1 MVFNKSIFIF
11 LTLFLIVSVTIFL
24 WKVAQNS
31 VLPLPA
37 TSDELLV
44 TPSVAPTPFPFQ
56 ELTIPYLKNRNY
68 QSSLSELTQVS
79 ADTNYTSYLTSYQSD
94 GLRINSLLT
103 IPQGQP
109 PEGGW
114 PAVVF
119 VHGYIPPQNY
129 QTEKNY
135 VSYVDYLAKNNLVIL
150 KIDLRGHGDSEGDPT
165 GAYYSGDYVI
175 DTLNAYSALENSEF
189 VDKTKIYLWG
199 HSMAGNIV
207 LRALAAKPTI
217 KKVVIWA
224 GAVFSYEDFQ
234 EYRISDSS
242 YRRPEE
248 RSEHSRNRQE
258 LFDLY
263 GTFDPNNWFWQR
275 VPATNY
281 LDDIEGEIQIHHAVD
296 DGVVAI
302 GYSRDLSKRLGEAG
316 IRHEYIEYQAGGH
329 NISGANFS
337 VAMQRVV
344 DFFN

>member
-1 MVFNKSIFIF
+1 MIKKSIGIIVAAIVVVSLVF
-11 LTLFLIVSVTIFL
+11 LSRGINQTLV
-24 WKVAQNS
+24 
-31 VLPLPA
+31 
-37 TSDELLV
+37 
-44 TPSVAPTPFPFQ
+44 PSEPKPNDQDLVAPTPTTFPFQ
-56 ELTIPYLKNRNY
+56 ELTIPYLKNKDY
-68 QSSLSELTQVS
+68 QSTLSEFTPIS
-79 ADTNYTSYLTSYQSD
+79 SNTSYSSYLTSYQSD

-103 IPQGQP
+103 IPKGKA

-119 VHGYIPPQNY
+119 VHGYIPPLNY

-135 VSYVDYLAKNNLVIL
+135 VSYVDYLANNNLVVL
-150 KIDLRGHGDSEGDPT
+150 KIDLRGHGYSEGDPT

-189 VDKTKIYLWG
+189 VDQSNIYLWG

-263 GTFDPNNWFWQR
+263 GNFDSNNWFWQR

-296 DGVVAI
+296 DGVVAV
-302 GYSRDLSKRLGEAG
+302 GYSRDLSKRLEEAD
-316 IRHEYIEYQAGGH
+316 IKHEFFEYQSGGH
-329 NISGANFS
+329 NISGANFG
-337 VAMQRVV
+337 VAMQRVL